1 MSQAK
6 AAEDEEEEGSETE
19 VSLSSVLPQWSTI
32 IFEFPQTTNSPE
44 SALLWCP
51 SQSSDEEEEEV
62 FGEVSGERAP
72 ENVWKFD

>member
-19 VSLSSVLPQWSTI
+19 VSLSSLLPPWSTI
-32 IFEFPQTTNSPE
+32 ILEFPQITNSSE
-44 SALLWCP
+44 CALLWCP
-51 SQSSDEEEEEV
+51 SQSSDDEEEEV

-72 ENVWKFD
+72 ENASL